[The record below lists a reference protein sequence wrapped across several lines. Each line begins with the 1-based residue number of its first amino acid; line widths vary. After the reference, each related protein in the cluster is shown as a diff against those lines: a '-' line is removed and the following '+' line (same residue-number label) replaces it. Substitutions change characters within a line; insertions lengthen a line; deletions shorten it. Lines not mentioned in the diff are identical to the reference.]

1 MYTVFYVLFGLV
13 CIFLLFIY
21 LGSTSQ
27 YEQFDNPPEPTP
39 ETQSQQP
46 QQSQPQSPTP
56 PQLELKDDPDY
67 QEFYKWHSSFCE
79 IWMKVIDQSM
89 KVDQTTLSAKEYIQ
103 KLESSQNSK
112 FIKCSPEITRDPDP
126 IAVIP
131 LIPDKPDLYLAT
143 LNYMSQRISS
153 IKETTERALRGER
166 PTVPEEGFTNTQTCS
181 IPCPPDTLKA
191 RAMAIT
197 EIHERVKRFNPSIQ
211 TLVGQ
216 LQIVESGLRD
226 LERYKQRAE
235 SGELINDIN
244 IKSE

>member
-1 MYTVFYVLFGLV
+1 
-13 CIFLLFIY
+13 
-21 LGSTSQ
+21 
-27 YEQFDNPPEPTP
+27 
-39 ETQSQQP
+39 
-46 QQSQPQSPTP
+46 
-56 PQLELKDDPDY
+56 
-67 QEFYKWHSSFCE
+67 
-79 IWMKVIDQSM
+79 MKVIDQSM
-89 KVDQTTLSAKEYIQ
+89 KVDQTTLSAKEYIK

-166 PTVPEEGFTNTQTCS
+166 PTVPEEGFTSTQSCS

-244 IKSE
+244 IKSD